1 MSRLLRGLPL
11 AGAVIAACLWSAPA
25 AAADDPECD
34 IILPAADDLEAVFDQ
49 IRPGRMPVQGTEAQI
64 VAAQSPLFGLTS
76 PAAVDLRLW
85 SSTLAAEVNRVNP
98 YRPAGP
104 ARIAADLSQARRQL
118 AAARQFCR

>member
-1 MSRLLRGLPL
+1 MALAAIAGGLL
-11 AGAVIAACLWSAPA
+11 SAPA
-25 AAADDPECD
+25 ATAHDPECD

-104 ARIAADLSQARRQL
+104 DRIARDLAQARRQL
-118 AAARQFCR
+118 TAARQYCR